1 MDVPDQTRKVNL
13 PFFHLLF
20 RSDGTGWD
28 AHLPSSAS
36 PHHVGG
42 ITFFTQC
49 IIQMLISSGSTFT
62 TYTTYTGHPLAQ
74 SAWQRKV
81 TIVLFLVTAL
91 SLLSLSWAPLS
102 GICLNLRFLSVTSK
116 KIKITLCD
124 LAMTVHPGVRS
135 LLSLAANPSVLHFCF
150 GPWAWL
156 LLLVTS
162 SRKLTFFILPCWE
175 ESNLTITTL
184 PRTTSSFL
192 LPSGSKNLSLCTA
205 PQSSFLSARLDAAQ
219 FKWIFAQINS
229 LKAYKF

>member
-162 SRKLTFFILPCWE
+162 SRKLTFFITAHFNLPGPFKA
-175 ESNLTITTL
+175 TL
-184 PRTTSSFL
+184 SSAPSV
-192 LPSGSKNLSLCTA
+192 LPLGDCFSIDCS
-205 PQSSFLSARLDAAQ
+205 
-219 FKWIFAQINS
+219 
-229 LKAYKF
+229 